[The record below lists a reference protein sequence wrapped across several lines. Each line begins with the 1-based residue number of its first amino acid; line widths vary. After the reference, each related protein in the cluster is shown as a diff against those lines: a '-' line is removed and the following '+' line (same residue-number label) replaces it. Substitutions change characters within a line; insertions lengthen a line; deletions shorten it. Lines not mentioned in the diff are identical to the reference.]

1 MLHVNSAG
9 AESKIGPADAV
20 KFQYIVWTGLIIGA
34 VCTFI
39 FHIFVKEANNYAG
52 YNVRGGQLRHTVGE
66 LLRDI
71 KIYHVAIIYMAT
83 RLFVN
88 LSQVFIPLYLHETLN
103 MTASA
108 LALIP
113 LIMFIGSFLTSLT
126 IEKLNRGFG
135 RKVIFRHSMTVWFL
149 SVPGF
154 F

>member
-1 MLHVNSAG
+1 MS
-9 AESKIGPADAV
+9 
-20 KFQYIVWTGLIIGA
+20 
-34 VCTFI
+34 
-39 FHIFVKEANNYAG
+39 
-52 YNVRGGQLRHTVGE
+52 
-66 LLRDI
+66 
-71 KIYHVAIIYMAT
+71 T

-135 RKVIFRHSMTVWFL
+135 RKVILKKYIKQYHMYIKNQFAEDTHQVKIKYANTVNCLKVLHLVFIL
-149 SVPGF
+149 KFSL
-154 F
+154 